1 MTEPKRL
8 AFLRHGVTSW
18 NREGRIQGHT
28 DIPLDEA
35 ARDHLDRLALPPG
48 WEGAA
53 FHASPLR
60 RAVETAERLG
70 RGRAVR
76 TDPRLMEMDWGRWEG
91 CRGADL
97 RADPASGY
105 RDLEHWGWDFR
116 PPGGESPAD
125 LRDRLQGWLRDRAG
139 DAPAVLLAV
148 THVGVIRTVLAL
160 GWGWD
165 FRGPPPLDIK
175 RDRLYAVT
183 LEADGRI
190 RAACGP
196 EGIRLPCA

>member
-8 AFLRHGVTSW
+8 AFLRHGVTAW

-28 DIPLDEA
+28 DIPLDDA
-35 ARDHLDRLALPPG
+35 GRDHLDRLALPSG
-48 WEGAA
+48 WEDAA
-53 FHASPLR
+53 LHASPLR

-70 RGRAVR
+70 HGRIVCA
-76 TDPRLMEMDWGRWEG
+76 DPRLMEMDWGDWEG

-97 RADPASGY
+97 RADPTSGY
-105 RDLEHWGWDFR
+105 RDLEEWGWDFR

-139 DAPAVLLAV
+139 DDTPVLLAV
-148 THVGVIRTVLAL
+148 THVGMIRTVLAL

-165 FRGPPPLDIK
+165 FLGPPPLDIK